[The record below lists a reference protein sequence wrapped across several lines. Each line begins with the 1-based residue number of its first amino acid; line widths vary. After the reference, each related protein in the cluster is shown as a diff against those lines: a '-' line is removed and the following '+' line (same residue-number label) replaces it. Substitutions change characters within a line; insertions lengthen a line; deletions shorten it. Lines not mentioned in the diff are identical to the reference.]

1 MARSSLAVQRLA
13 ASLLSLTLFATAI
26 LAVPA
31 AAQDKPAEAAPGPD
45 DPEAAKPKP
54 KPSRY
59 KDRVFMKDLAG
70 TWIARDYVERL
81 RASRAPHATARQATG
96 IAIKIERE
104 GQSYPILITN
114 FQRAVLMAVID
125 VQPTEKSNTYR
136 LALAKEDRAGISS
149 SELTYMPF
157 RGERNEQGVF
167 RTLSIAEPNFAKK
180 RYLTYL
186 RLDGPLDVFINRLVI
201 AGKYVDAQGQA
212 YEFTEGGEAILP
224 GSKFA
229 YEVSLDPSASRCE
242 MIQSHRERDP
252 EGKDRIGYAWQG
264 AQLQLFRMTGSKA
277 PYGCEAKPF
286 AVLKPQ

>member
-1 MARSSLAVQRLA
+1 MARTSLLVQRLA
-13 ASLLSLTLFATAI
+13 ASLLSLSLFGA
-26 LAVPA
+26 AVVAFPA
-31 AAQDKPAEAAPGPD
+31 AAQDKPAEAAPD

-59 KDRVFMKDLAG
+59 KDRVFMKDLEG

-81 RASRAPHATARQATG
+81 RASRAPHATARAAAG
-96 IAIKIERE
+96 IAIKIQRD
-104 GQSYPILITN
+104 GRSYPILITN

-125 VQPTEKSNTYR
+125 VQPTEKPRTYR
-136 LALAKEDRAGISS
+136 LALAKEDRPGLSS

-186 RLDGPLDVFINRLVI
+186 RLDGPLDAFVNRLVL

-212 YEFTEGGEAILP
+212 YEFTEGGDALLP
-224 GSKFA
+224 GGKFA
-229 YEVSLDPSASRCE
+229 YEVSLDPTAARCE
-242 MIQSHRERDP
+242 LIQSHRERDP
-252 EGKDRIGYAWQG
+252 EGKERIGYAWHG
-264 AQLQLFRMTGSKA
+264 AELQLFKVNGSKA
-277 PYGCEAKPF
+277 PYSCEAKPY